1 MADISIPPYTKD
13 DYLNGSAPYEF
24 LYNYKD
30 NKFLLSQFRERMKQQ
45 AASVGVKGFI
55 GLWNSYLEM
64 TQQGSGIR
72 TENTTLFDGQAFEL
86 LSGDY
91 TCTEYGVRLSDKY
104 GYDVEVCPH
113 PIMPIKRIINIDTN
127 EEQLTIAYKK
137 GTQWREITIDKAV
150 VASSNQIINL
160 AKFGIVVNSENAKLL
175 STYLMQVEQL
185 NYNQIPEE
193 RSVTHLGWIT
203 DGRFV
208 PYDEDVKFD
217 GELNCKHLFDTVK
230 SNGSFDKWLDLALD
244 IRQYGMIG
252 RINLAASFASVLV
265 SRCGLLPFIVH
276 TWGGTGNGK
285 TVAIKLAA
293 SVWADPEVG
302 HYVSTFNAT
311 DVGMEEQSGTLCNL
325 PLCLDEFQIKS
336 TSIKSKDF
344 DDIVYKLCEGVGRL
358 RGAKSGGL
366 RQMKKWRN
374 TIISTGEQPI
384 TNGSSFGG
392 AVNRIIDFDASD
404 SKLYSDLLG
413 ANSIINKN
421 YGHAGKIFIEELKKS
436 GVTEEVQELQKSY
449 YDALLKRDTTDKQA
463 MAASVLLAADELATK
478 WIFKDGMNLTLEDVK
493 KLIKN
498 KSDVDVNR
506 RANEYIYELVG
517 RNPNKFKP
525 GDNGEYQGEV
535 WGTIENNQI
544 YIIKSVFDTQ
554 MELGGFNPSAF
565 LSWAKRN
572 NKIICAQN
580 RTTKKK
586 RIGNSTPIW
595 CVCLIEEPEVKEYTQ
610 GELPF

>member
-1 MADISIPPYTKD
+1 MGNKPIPPYTKD
-13 DYLNGSAPYEF
+13 EYLNGSAPYEF
-24 LYNYKD
+24 LYGYKD
-30 NKFLLSQFRERMKQQ
+30 NKFLLAQYRERMKQ
-45 AASVGVKGFI
+45 AAESIGVKGFI
-55 GLWNSYLEM
+55 GMWNAYLE
-64 TQQGSGIR
+64 TVQRKDGII
-72 TENTTLFDGQAFEL
+72 TENTTMFDGQAFEL

-91 TCTEYGVRLSDKY
+91 ICTEYGVRLSDKY
-104 GYDVEVCPH
+104 GYDVEICPH

-137 GTQWREITIDKAV
+137 GAQWREITIDKAV

-175 STYLMQVEQL
+175 STYLMNIEQL
-185 NYNQIPEE
+185 NYNSIPEE
-193 RSVTHLGWIT
+193 RSVTHLGWIA

-230 SNGSFDKWLDLALD
+230 TSGDYEKWLGLA
-244 IRQYGMIG
+244 REVRKYGNIG
-252 RINLAASFASVLV
+252 RINLAASFASVIV
-265 SRCGLLPFIVH
+265 SQCGLLPFIVH

-285 TVAIKLAA
+285 TVGVKLAA

-336 TSIKSKDF
+336 TSMKTKDF
-344 DDIVYKLCEGVGRL
+344 DDLIYKLCEGVGRL
-358 RGAKSGGL
+358 RGAKAGGL

-374 TIISTGEQPI
+374 TIITTGEQPI
-384 TNGSSFGG
+384 TSGSSFGG

-404 SKLYSDLLG
+404 TKLCDDLLG
-413 ANSIINKN
+413 ANSILNKN
-421 YGHAGKIFIEELKKS
+421 YGHAGKEFIRKLQED
-436 GVTEEVQELQKSY
+436 GVTEYVQNLQKKY
-449 YDALLKRDTTDKQA
+449 YDMLLKSDNTDKQA
-463 MAASVLLAADELATK
+463 MAASAILTADELATE
-478 WIFKDGMNLTLEDVK
+478 WIFKDGLNLTVQDVQKLLK
-493 KLIKN
+493 K
-498 KSDVDVNR
+498 KSEVDVNC
-506 RANEYIYELVG
+506 RAYEFIFELVG
-517 RNPNKFKP
+517 RNPNRFKT

-535 WGTIENNQI
+535 WGCIENNQI
-544 YIIKSVFDTQ
+544 FIIKSVFDAQ

-572 NKIICAQN
+572 GKIICN
-580 RTTKKK
+580 EGKNTRKK
-586 RIGNSTPIW
+586 RIGGSAPIR
-595 CVCLIEEPEVKEYTQ
+595 CVCLIEEPEVKEYKQ